1 MHKSWLVSIEAQNV
15 GLCMLA
21 PVVLGDCELTDMG
34 AGNQTQ
40 VSLEEPYRL
49 LNTEPFL

>member
-21 PVVLGDCELTDMG
+21 PVVLGDCELPDMG
-34 AGNQTQ
+34 AGNQLRSLWKSHT
-40 VSLEEPYRL
+40 VS
-49 LNTEPFL
+49 